1 MYVCMYIYI
10 HRYIYIYV
18 CVCMHGSCMYV
29 SVCIYIHIDIYIYVC
44 ILGIH
49 GIHIYMT
56 FVSSQLT
63 LLLVA
68 IVTSFT
74 HLVATNF

>member
-1 MYVCMYIYI
+1 MCVCACMVHACMYLCVYTYI
-10 HRYIYIYV
+10 
-18 CVCMHGSCMYV
+18 S
-29 SVCIYIHIDIYIYVC
+29 IYIYVC